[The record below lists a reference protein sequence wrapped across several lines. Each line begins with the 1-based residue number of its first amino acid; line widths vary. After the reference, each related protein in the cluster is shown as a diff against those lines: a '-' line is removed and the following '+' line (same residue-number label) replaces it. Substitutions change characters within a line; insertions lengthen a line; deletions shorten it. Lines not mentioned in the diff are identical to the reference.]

1 MYDLTVPSAV
11 FLFVGLLVSYSDL
24 LSSLT
29 LGDVGTR
36 CKRKSGL
43 VSNPEKNK
51 TKHRAHSQNDEKSS
65 SEWGIMKN
73 NDAEYATN
81 L

>member
-1 MYDLTVPSAV
+1 MPSAL
-11 FLFVGLLVSYSDL
+11 FLFVGLFVSYSDL
-24 LSSLT
+24 LSSFT

-36 CKRKSGL
+36 CRRKSGW
-43 VSNPEKNK
+43 VSNPGKKKKN
-51 TKHRAHSQNDEKSS
+51 TYRALSQNDGKSS